1 MKQKRVLAVHDISCV
16 GRCSLTVA
24 LPILSAA
31 GLETSVL
38 PTAVLSTHTGGF
50 TGMTFRD
57 LTQDLPEIFAHW
69 KTLDITFDAIYT
81 GYLGS
86 DKQVALIEQLF
97 DLFGS
102 DQTLLVVDPVMGDDG
117 KLYPGMPENMP
128 QLMKKLC
135 QKADMIVPN
144 RTEAALMLG
153 QAYKEEPLDRA
164 AVEQMMQQLC
174 RMTKASVVLTGIGLE
189 QGRLGAAVYDA
200 KTKQTTYPTAKRMP
214 GSYHGTGDVYASALT
229 GAVLCGHSLT
239 ESARIAAEYTQ
250 KSIEYTIPEGI
261 ERRYGV
267 CFEKALP
274 EYWQMLENEK

>member
-57 LTQDLPEIFAHW
+57 LTDDLPEIYRHW
-69 KTLDITFDAIYT
+69 ETLALQFDAIYT

-86 DKQVALIEQLF
+86 SRQVALMVELIER
-97 DLFGS
+97 FGQS
-102 DQTLLVVDPVMGDDG
+102 ATVVVDPVMGDDG
-117 KLYPGMPENMP
+117 ALYPAMPPEMP
-128 QLMKKLC
+128 QLMRRLC
-135 QKADMIVPN
+135 EKADIIVPN

-153 QAYKEEPLDRA
+153 QTYRPEPVDKEEIDRT
-164 AVEQMMQQLC
+164 MGQL
-174 RMTKASVVLTGIGLE
+174 REMTDASVVLTGVGLE

-200 KTKQTTYPTAKRMP
+200 VTGLTTYPTARRMP

-229 GAVLCGHSLT
+229 GAVLHGHDLSQA
-239 ESARIAAEYTQ
+239 ARIAAEFTQ
-250 KSIEYTIPEGI
+250 RSIEYTVPQGL

-267 CFEKALP
+267 CFELALA
-274 EYWQMLENEK
+274 EYIQALEK